1 MTVARVT
8 LLAGREHHATE
19 RRAAT
24 AQARRAQ
31 RQPATGR
38 VDDGTES
45 EQVLTRPEKLKPQ

>member
-1 MTVARVT
+1 MQAQDCGA
-8 LLAGREHHATE
+8 AGRGHHATE
-19 RRAAT
+19 RKAAT